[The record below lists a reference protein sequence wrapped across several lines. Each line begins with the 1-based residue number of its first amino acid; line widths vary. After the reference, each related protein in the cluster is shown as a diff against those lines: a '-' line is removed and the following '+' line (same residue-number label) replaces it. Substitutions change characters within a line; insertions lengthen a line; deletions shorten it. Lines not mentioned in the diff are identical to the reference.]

1 MVSTDQLISSPG
13 PLCRGIANE
22 QWNNFLKIYININH
36 TYYHYYTM
44 MDRIN

>member
-1 MVSTDQLISSPG
+1 MASTDQLISSPG
-13 PLCRGIANE
+13 IANE
-22 QWNNFLKIYININH
+22 QWNNNFLKIYININH